1 MTAANH
7 TVFGALIGVLVKEPT
22 LAVPAAFVSH
32 FLLDMFPHFG
42 FGRLPVSKRNKLPL
56 FRFVIGVDIVVAL
69 CLAVFL
75 PLSLVGTGV
84 GIASVMACMVA
95 SYAPDA
101 LWVMRYHR
109 ETNRSDER
117 NRNKFL
123 KFHKRIQWGE
133 RSWGLWIEI
142 PFFAA
147 CLILLYG
154 AVYR

>member
-7 TVFGALIGVLVKEPT
+7 TIFGALVGVLVKEPV
-22 LAVPAAFVSH
+22 LAIPAAFASH
-32 FLLDMFPHFG
+32 FLLDMLPHFG
-42 FGRLPVSKRNKLPL
+42 FGKLPVSKRNKLPL

-69 CLAVFL
+69 SLAAFL

-84 GIASVMACMVA
+84 GIASVMACMAA

-101 LWVMRYHR
+101 LWVLRYRR
-109 ETNRSDER
+109 ETNRRDEMNR
-117 NRNKFL
+117 NRFL
-123 KFHKRIQWGE
+123 KFHKKIQWGE

-142 PFFAA
+142 PFFTAT
-147 CLILLYG
+147 LILLYG